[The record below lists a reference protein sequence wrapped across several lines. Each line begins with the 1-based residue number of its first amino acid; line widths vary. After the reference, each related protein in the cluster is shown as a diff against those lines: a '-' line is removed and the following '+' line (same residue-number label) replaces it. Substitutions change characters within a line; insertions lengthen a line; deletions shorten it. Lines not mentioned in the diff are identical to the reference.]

1 MKIMAINGS
10 PREKGNT
17 STILE
22 AILEGARESGAETTH
37 VWLDRIDLKGCMG
50 CLACREKP
58 GFCQRQDGLAPYLE
72 AMKTVDGMVV
82 GCPIYMYHIS
92 GQMKIFVDRIYSFYI
107 NQAGGTYRSALPP
120 GKRLALVTTQGN
132 PDPES
137 FQRVIRWFG
146 GMLQGLGME
155 EAGKIVHVDS
165 HVQPAWKDPV
175 LLEKARQVG
184 RRLALR

>member
-10 PREKGNT
+10 PRENGNT

-165 HVQPAWKDPV
+165 HEQPAWKDPV

>member
-58 GFCQRQDGLAPYLE
+58 GFCQRQDELAPYLE
-72 AMKTVDGMVV
+72 AMKTG
-82 GCPIYMYHIS
+82 
-92 GQMKIFVDRIYSFYI
+92 
-107 NQAGGTYRSALPP
+107 
-120 GKRLALVTTQGN
+120 
-132 PDPES
+132 
-137 FQRVIRWFG
+137 
-146 GMLQGLGME
+146 
-155 EAGKIVHVDS
+155 HVDS